1 MNSVVR
7 KSAREIAANVPNPTS
22 IAVSTVVVVIV
33 DVSISGSCV
42 ASAVQVVAL
51 ISVIVE

>member
-7 KSAREIAANVPNPTS
+7 NSAREIAAKVPNPTS
-22 IAVSTVVVVIV
+22 IDVSTVVVVIV

-42 ASAVQVVAL
+42 VSAVQVVAL